1 MGAGE
6 REGKSLV
13 REGVCLNSE
22 AIRQNGGREGGRE
35 RERVISS
42 LISLSLSLRIF
53 TFFFK

>member
-35 RERVISS
+35 RVISS